1 MSGKWSHTIQTRLR
15 QLLEPRASD
24 RDEAFRERII
34 RSSTVILIVLGTAS
48 FFSTIFIY
56 KSEWGLI
63 SFPSVHLVALALCLG
78 SFLCVENGKRMCAG
92 WLLALAPLMGASGIV
107 MLSRDIGIAS
117 GVFLGFATFALAPLI
132 ATLVLPR
139 SSIYP
144 VSVVAAILYGV
155 SQFIVEIGDLQLI
168 GVEPWSM
175 FISVLM
181 LLLVEGTLLRQLR
194 VEFDSRLV
202 AMSESLRQTEQ
213 AKEQAEAARV
223 RAEQADKAKSQFLA
237 NMSHELRTPL
247 NAIIGYD
254 EAMIA
259 GMAGNFTPKQIDL
272 LKQIQRNS
280 RRLLGLINDV
290 LDLAKVE
297 SGTLQAVLEPME
309 PHVVI
314 NEIVDSVR
322 ALADERGIQI
332 LLDISEDMPEF
343 IISDS
348 RKLEQILVNLLS
360 NAIKFTEAGHVAVAA
375 ELDGDEYWTLK
386 VSDTGIGMA
395 QDVLTYV
402 FEPFRQVDGTN
413 TRKYKGTGLGLAITK
428 RLVECLEGTITV
440 DSELG
445 KGSVFTVRL
454 PTMPIPQHRKTQTLT
469 MVKLD
474 IR

>member
-1 MSGKWSHTIQTRLR
+1 
-15 QLLEPRASD
+15 
-24 RDEAFRERII
+24 
-34 RSSTVILIVLGTAS
+34 VL
-48 FFSTIFIY
+48 
-56 KSEWGLI
+56 
-63 SFPSVHLVALALCLG
+63 
-78 SFLCVENGKRMCAG
+78 
-92 WLLALAPLMGASGIV
+92 
-107 MLSRDIGIAS
+107 LSRDLGTAS
-117 GVFLGFATFALAPLI
+117 GVFLGFASFTFAPLI
-132 ATLVLPR
+132 ASLVLPR

-144 VSVVAAILYGV
+144 ITVLAAILYGL
-155 SQFIVEIGDLQLI
+155 SQFAVPVGNLVIPGI
-168 GVEPWSM
+168 EPWSM
-175 FISVLM
+175 FISVFM

-254 EAMIA
+254 EAMLA
-259 GMAGNFTPKQIDL
+259 GMAGKFTAKQIDL
-272 LKQIQRNS
+272 LKQIQRNG

-309 PHVVI
+309 PFVVI
-314 NEIVDSVR
+314 HDTVDSVR
-322 ALADERGIQI
+322 ALADERGVA
-332 LLDISEDMPEF
+332 LVVSMSEDMPEF
-343 IISDS
+343 IISDT

-360 NAIKFTEAGHVAVAA
+360 NAIKFTEEGHIEVVAQ
-375 ELDGDEYWTLK
+375 LDGDEFWTFQ
-386 VSDTGIGMA
+386 VRDTGIGMNE
-395 QDVLTYV
+395 DVLNYV

-428 RLVECLEGTITV
+428 RLVECLEGTIKV
-440 DSELG
+440 DSEPG

-454 PTMPIPQHRKTQTLT
+454 PTMPIPQHRKTQTQT
-469 MVKLD
+469 MVQLD
-474 IR
+474 AR